1 MASAHQSSET
11 GVWSVEGHSV
21 RVEYWAS
28 VLEEIR
34 AAAVSGYCQFP
45 RGGVEIGGILFG
57 RLEPGVTRI
66 VAHRPVACEYKFGP
80 SYQLS
85 EKDEQAFAEA
95 LQAPASDALLAG
107 LEPIGWYHSHTR
119 SAVCLTEQD
128 LELHNQ
134 HFKKPAQVALVVQ
147 PESFGPSR
155 AGFFFREADGSI
167 RAESSYG
174 EFALAPR
181 GRKPKAAAKE
191 EGPAPERPAPRRAEP
206 FPPLASQPAAPPAW
220 AIAPPPEPEPTPR
233 WRWLWIGLALV
244 LVAAIAV
251 ATALL
256 SMRQE
261 KSAPSSLALSALDL
275 DGQLQ
280 IAWDRGAAAVRQAT
294 SGSLEIVDGDKRL
307 VLPFSAAGLRR
318 GSVTYARKS
327 GTVEVR
333 LSVTPRSGGPVEELV
348 RFVGSKPAPDPKP
361 EAVTPPPAEPPPHPA
376 PKAKPERRKE
386 AKRKTRQRAELVE
399 PARPTEPA
407 RTLRLGRSMPRPKT
421 RPLGQ
426 PPSLNPGAPAALSA
440 ASIAL
445 PRRDSAPASPPA
457 APAPSPVAAK
467 PGYRGPASGRLIWT
481 GRLGHGQSVLIN
493 GSRASIGDVTG
504 ELPGVPVRIS
514 AHPAD
519 LSEDGLV
526 VYTAVAQSRREPP
539 GPLNGWNLTRYAQD
553 PHRAA
558 RVLVT
563 EPPSAHTGWRR
574 LTLRGDEAPVAV
586 VVIDWR
592 LAE

>member
-57 RLEPGVTRI
+57 RLESGVTRI
-66 VAHRPVACEYKFGP
+66 VAYRPVACEYKFGP

-85 EKDEQAFAEA
+85 EKDERAFAEA
-95 LQAPASDALLAG
+95 LGAPASDALLAG
-107 LEPIGWYHSHTR
+107 LEPVGWYHSHTR

-128 LELHNQ
+128 LELHNRLFQ
-134 HFKKPAQVALVVQ
+134 KPAQVALVVQ

-155 AGFFFREADGSI
+155 GGFFFREPDGSI

-181 GRKPKAAAKE
+181 GRKPRTAAKE
-191 EGPAPERPAPRRAEP
+191 EGPATPKEPEPSRA
-206 FPPLASQPAAPPAW
+206 AAPVLRAVK
-220 AIAPPPEPEPTPR
+220 AIAPPSEPEPGPR
-233 WRWLWIGLALV
+233 RRWLWVAVALV

-256 SMRQE
+256 IMRQE
-261 KSAPSSLALSALDL
+261 KPAPSSLALSALDL
-275 DGQLQ
+275 DGQLR
-280 IAWDRGAAAVRQAT
+280 IAWDREAAAVRQAT

-327 GTVEVR
+327 GNVEVR
-333 LSVTPRSGGPVEELV
+333 LTVTPLGGGAVEELV
-348 RFVGSKPAPDPKP
+348 RFVGATPAADPKP
-361 EAVTPPPAEPPPHPA
+361 EAAAPPPAEQPAPPA

-386 AKRKTRQRAELVE
+386 GKRKTRQRAALVE
-399 PARPTEPA
+399 P
-407 RTLRLGRSMPRPKT
+407 PRPVELPRTKT

-426 PPSLNPGAPAALSA
+426 PPSLNPGAPAALAA
-440 ASIAL
+440 ASIEL
-445 PRRDSAPASPPA
+445 RPKESAPAPPPA
-457 APAPSPVAAK
+457 AAK
-467 PGYRGPASGRLIWT
+467 TAYRGPASGRLIWT
-481 GRLGHGQSVLIN
+481 GRLGRGQSVLIN
-493 GSRASIGDVTG
+493 GSRASAGDVTG

-519 LSEDGLV
+519 LSDDGLV
-526 VYTAVAQSRREPP
+526 VYTAVAQARREAP

-553 PHRAA
+553 PRRAA

-563 EPPSAHTGWRR
+563 EPPSARTGWRR
-574 LTLRGDEAPVAV
+574 LTLRGDEASVAV

-592 LAE
+592 VAE